1 MGSVFHGVAS
11 IRFLSPIL
19 TPMSAQPFTGTL
31 TAMITP
37 MHDGSVAFG
46 DLEKLVN
53 QQIEGGVSALVPCG
67 TTGESPTMDHD
78 EHIDVVRAVVSAAQG
93 RVPVIAGT
101 GSNSTREAIRLTRL
115 AHEAGVDGVLQVTP
129 YYNKPSQEGLFRH
142 FSAVADETDK
152 PVILYSIPSRCGI
165 EIGVPIVVRLRE
177 AHANVNH
184 IKEAGGSCE
193 RVDQLRLQLGNAVTI
208 LSGDDSLTLPFMSL
222 GARGVISVASNIFP
236 AEIVSMVQ
244 SFLRGDVGS
253 ALDIHNRFTPLFKA
267 LFCEPNPVPVKAALH
282 HLGLITSA
290 EVRRPLCEMSDANHQ
305 LLIDALDRAVASD

>member
-1 MGSVFHGVAS
+1 MAVPV
-11 IRFLSPIL
+11 RFFETTL
-19 TPMSAQPFTGTL
+19 TNMCAQPFTGTL

-37 MHDGSVAFG
+37 MRDGSVDFG

-53 QQIEGGVSALVPCG
+53 QQIEGGISALVPCG
-67 TTGESPTMDHD
+67 TTGESPTLDHD
-78 EHIDVVRAVVSAAQG
+78 EHIDVIRAVVSAAQG

-115 AHEAGVDGVLQVTP
+115 AQKAEVDGVLQVTP

-142 FSAVADETDK
+142 FSAVAEETDK

-165 EIGVPIVVRLRE
+165 EIGVPTVVRLRE

-193 RVDQLRLQLGNAVTI
+193 RVDQLRLALGDAVTI

-222 GARGVISVASNIFP
+222 GARGVISVASNIYP
-236 AEIVSMVQ
+236 SETQSMVQ
-244 SFLRGDVGS
+244 SFLQGDIAA
-253 ALDIHNRFTPLFKA
+253 ALAIHDRFTPLFKA
-267 LFCEPNPVPVKAALH
+267 LFCEPNPVPVKTALQ
-282 HLGLITSA
+282 HLGLIASA
-290 EVRRPLCEMSDANHQ
+290 EVRRPLCEMSEGNRQ
-305 LLIDALDRAVASD
+305 LLIDALDRAGRPA